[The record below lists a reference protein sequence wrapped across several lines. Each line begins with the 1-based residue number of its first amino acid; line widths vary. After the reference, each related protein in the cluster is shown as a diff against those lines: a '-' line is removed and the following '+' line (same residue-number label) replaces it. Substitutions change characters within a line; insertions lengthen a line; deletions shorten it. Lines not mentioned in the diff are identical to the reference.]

1 MTFGVHCNICDIR
14 GTRRRRPPGG
24 AAKAREGAA
33 ARLPPRPPHGPRAPL
48 RNRRVSRAARPARS
62 RFRRR
67 RRVSQRR
74 LAALGGMGP
83 EPSHQ
88 QRTRAPQ
95 TAQGH
100 CALSLGRSWEAWAR
114 QRPPWPRA
122 QVPPWWQARP
132 RAPRATGT
140 GTHRT
145 TAAPAQTWPRAESTF
160 VCTGCS
166 RVGWAP
172 RRWSCLV

>member
-1 MTFGVHCNICDIR
+1 MSLSGYFCPIQ

-67 RRVSQRR
+67 RRCEP
-74 LAALGGMGP
+74 AAPAAVGGVGP
-83 EPSHQ
+83 NPRHL

-100 CALSLGRSWEAWAR
+100 CALHLGRSWEAWVR

-122 QVPPWWQARP
+122 QVLPGRRAHP

-145 TAAPAQTWPRAESTF
+145 TAAPAQTWPRAESTS

-172 RRWSCLV
+172 RRRSCLV

>member
-1 MTFGVHCNICDIR
+1 MSHSGYFCPIQ

-67 RRVSQRR
+67 RRASQRR
-74 LAALGGMGP
+74 LRRSAVWGPNPATSSGRARPKPRRDTAPCIWDARGRSGCANARRGRALGCCHAV
-83 EPSHQ
+83 E
-88 QRTRAPQ
+88 
-95 TAQGH
+95 
-100 CALSLGRSWEAWAR
+100 CV
-114 QRPPWPRA
+114 PRG
-122 QVPPWWQARP
+122 
-132 RAPRATGT
+132 PRATGA

-145 TAAPAQTWPRAESTF
+145 TAAPAQTWPRAESTS

-172 RRWSCLV
+172 RWWSCLV